1 MYREGAAAGIPG
13 AVVWESIAAG
23 GAATRVL
30 PDGCLDL
37 LWSSRAGLL
46 VAGPDRTAHL
56 SGSAPGERWVGLRL
70 PPGTGPAVLGVPA
83 DALRDRRVPLADLW
97 GRAAVE
103 LADRLAV
110 TVEAD
115 HPRRPGVADAAAP
128 GRAGFSAG
136 PPSPGRAGSSA
147 GPAVPATGVAPD
159 WPGRT
164 EPVAAAL
171 EAVAVARLRAA
182 GGPDPLGA
190 RVAAR
195 LAAGATVAATAA
207 EVGLGARALHRR
219 SRTLFGY
226 GPKTLARILRM
237 RRALDLARA
246 GTPLAEVAALAG
258 YADQAH
264 LTREVKEFAGVSPTH
279 LLPAR
284 HA

>member
-1 MYREGAAAGIPG
+1 MYRERAAAGIGG
-13 AVVWESIAAG
+13 AVVWESVAV
-23 GAATRVL
+23 GAAPARVL

-56 SGSAPGERWVGLRL
+56 SVSVPGERWVGLRL
-70 PPGTGPAVLGVPA
+70 PPGTGPAVVGVPA
-83 DALRDRRVPLADLW
+83 DELRDRRAPLTDLW
-97 GRAAVE
+97 GRAAAE

-110 TVEAD
+110 AAEA
-115 HPRRPGVADAAAP
+115 RPPGPSAGAAGAGPAVSLAAPADVVAP
-128 GRAGFSAG
+128 GRAAPVG
-136 PPSPGRAGSSA
+136 
-147 GPAVPATGVAPD
+147 AV
-159 WPGRT
+159 
-164 EPVAAAL
+164 L

-190 RVAAR
+190 WVAAR

-219 SRTLFGY
+219 SQALFGY

-246 GTPLAEVAALAG
+246 GTPLAEAAARTG

-264 LTREVKEFAGVSPTH
+264 LTREVKDLAGVPPTH
-279 LLPAR
+279 LLSAR
-284 HA
+284 RG

>member
-1 MYREGAAAGIPG
+1 MYRERAASGIAG
-13 AVVWESIAAG
+13 AVLWESVSRGDAP
-23 GAATRVL
+23 TRVL

-56 SGSAPGERWVGLRL
+56 SAGAPGECWVGLRL
-70 PPGTGPAVLGVPA
+70 PPGVGPAVFGVPA
-83 DALRDRRVPLADLW
+83 HELRDRRVSLADLW
-97 GRAAVE
+97 GRPAGE
-103 LADRLAV
+103 LADRIE
-110 TVEAD
+110 EASSAAEAG
-115 HPRRPGVADAAAP
+115 RFRPAGQPTPLAAP
-128 GRAGFSAG
+128 GHLRASVGRGRVGPSAQLGRVASPAGFDH
-136 PPSPGRAGSSA
+136 
-147 GPAVPATGVAPD
+147 VAP
-159 WPGRT
+159 
-164 EPVAAAL
+164 VAVVL

-219 SRTLFGY
+219 SQALFGY
-226 GPKTLARILRM
+226 GPKTLARIMRM

-246 GTPLAEVAALAG
+246 GTPLAEVAARAG

-264 LTREVKEFAGVSPTH
+264 LTREVKDLAGVPPTH
-279 LLPAR
+279 LLPGHR
-284 HA
+284 V

>member
-1 MYREGAAAGIPG
+1 MYRERAAAGIGG
-13 AVVWESIAAG
+13 AVVWESVAV
-23 GAATRVL
+23 GAAPARVL

-56 SGSAPGERWVGLRL
+56 SVSVPGERWVGLRL
-70 PPGTGPAVLGVPA
+70 PPGTGPAVVGVPA
-83 DALRDRRVPLADLW
+83 DELRDRRAPLTELW
-97 GRAAVE
+97 GRAAAE

-110 TVEAD
+110 AAEAG
-115 HPRRPGVADAAAP
+115 P
-128 GRAGFSAG
+128 SAG
-136 PPSPGRAGSSA
+136 AAGA
-147 GPAVPATGVAPD
+147 GPAVSPAAPADVVAPAR
-159 WPGRT
+159 PGRAA
-164 EPVAAAL
+164 PVGVVL
-171 EAVAVARLRAA
+171 EAVAVGRLRAA

-190 RVAAR
+190 WVAAR

-207 EVGLGARALHRR
+207 EAGLGARALHRR
-219 SRTLFGY
+219 SQALFGY

-246 GTPLAEVAALAG
+246 GTPLAEAAARTG

-264 LTREVKEFAGVSPTH
+264 LTREVKDLAGVPPTH

-284 HA
+284 RG